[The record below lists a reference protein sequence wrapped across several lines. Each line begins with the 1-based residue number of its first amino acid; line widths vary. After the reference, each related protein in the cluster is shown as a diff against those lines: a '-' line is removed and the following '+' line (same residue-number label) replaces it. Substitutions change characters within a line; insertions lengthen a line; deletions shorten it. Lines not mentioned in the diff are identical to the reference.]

1 MLLSFLENLQ
11 VSVTEQKVKAPP
23 PPPVAKF
30 PSKDNKNKEKDLKNK
45 NNSNNNQDNNNIYD
59 DNDLD
64 LEDSDDEEPIDGK
77 SEKFFGQKAIIRREF
92 LVTPKTG
99 MIIKPEKTDKM
110 NNNSKK
116 QDK

>member
-11 VSVTEQKVKAPP
+11 VSVTEQKVKAPPP

-45 NNSNNNQDNNNIYD
+45 NNSNNNQDNNIIYD

-92 LVTPKTG
+92 LVTPKTS
-99 MIIKPEKTDKM
+99 MIIKQEKTTDKK
-110 NNNSKK
+110 NNKNVK
-116 QDK
+116 